1 MTTKASKFEWPTNDI
16 VWAIRDYKLI
26 IGEYDYQENK
36 ITSLVASELE
46 GTDELQI
53 HYEAKSAKFTTDI
66 SVSPEYP
73 SQFHDGIMYKVLE
86 QLSVK
91 AGDANKASYYRAE
104 YQNCVN
110 MAKKYINESKDG
122 TNYVIT
128 QHSF

>member
-36 ITSLVASELE
+36 ITSLVANELE
-46 GTDELQI
+46 STDELQI
-53 HYEAKSAKFTTDI
+53 HYEAKSTKFTTNI
-66 SVSPEYP
+66 GLAPEYP

-122 TNYVIT
+122 TNYIIT